1 MEREQCVGAD
11 LVPVMALTSGI
22 RLPLPKHP
30 SRAALSS
37 VTQVDLPL
45 CCHVDFAN
53 AVSPIWNIL
62 SHSSPASLL
71 SSWMK
76 DDSSQSQAKH
86 SAGKP
91 LLIFNPLAL
100 IEEYLTC
107 VQGRYIRIDIYLAC
121 VQGRY
126 IIPNIRYIRISVG

>member
-37 VTQVDLPL
+37 MTQVDLPL
-45 CCHVDFAN
+45 CHHVDFAN

-62 SHSSPASLL
+62 SHSPPASLL

-76 DDSSQSQAKH
+76 DDSYSSSQSQAKH
-86 SAGKP
+86 SSGKP
-91 LLIFNPLAL
+91 LLMFNPLAL
-100 IEEYLTC
+100 IAE
-107 VQGRYIRIDIYLAC
+107 YLAC